1 MNRHERDERNQKICT
16 LRLNGL
22 TPAQISRQLKLSRGI
37 VNGVL
42 WREGL
47 SVQVKV
53 VITSKRAKSKPPK
66 VVDINRKKISPKAP
80 VLGLKDVQSLELEPI
95 PLGTDSGC
103 QWIKGDPR
111 DRVMCGHATRGF
123 SSWCPHHYRRVY
135 QEVS

>member
-1 MNRHERDERNQKICT
+1 MKDNDERNEKICV
-16 LRLNGL
+16 LRGQGL
-22 TPAQISRQLKLSRGI
+22 TTVQISRRMKVTRST
-37 VNGVL
+37 VCGVL
-42 WREGL
+42 HRAGL
-47 SVQVKV
+47 TTQK
-53 VITSKRAKSKPPK
+53 KGRPRKNPGAPLKSAR
-66 VVDINRKKISPKAP
+66 RKIFPNAP
-80 VLGLKDVQSLELEPI
+80 VLGLTDVRALELEPI